1 MKTLQKCWS
10 ITLLIAL
17 CSVAAAQTELPRL
30 PAPANKE
37 REPNTPW
44 YNQVVVEFPGHSYL
58 LEIAV
63 KPVKETI
70 DGEERMVQSVFAYAF
85 DTHFEPLK
93 IDTQEIRLNFVVDR
107 RPQSF
112 VLLPE
117 KIDPRLERDRKPQ
130 SIFGL
135 KDPDLVKLI
144 SEGWQ
149 GNATANMQV
158 MIGRNR
164 TPFTARLIPAK
175 DYKPHR
181 H

>member
-1 MKTLQKCWS
+1 MKTLQTYLS

-17 CSVAAAQTELPRL
+17 SSVAAAQPELPRL

-37 REPNTPW
+37 REPNSPW
-44 YNQVVVEFPGHSYL
+44 YNQVIVEFPGHQYS

-70 DGEERMVQSVFAYAF
+70 DGVERTVQTVFAYVS
-85 DTHFEPLK
+85 DTHFEPIK

-107 RPQSF
+107 RPRSF
-112 VLLPE
+112 VLLPV
-117 KIDPRLERDRKPQ
+117 KVDPRPESERKPQ
-130 SIFGL
+130 SIFEL
-135 KDPDLVKLI
+135 KDADLAKLI
-144 SEGWQ
+144 ESGWQ

-158 MIGRNR
+158 QVGRNR
-164 TPFTARLIPAK
+164 VPYNARLMQAK
-175 DYKPHR
+175 DFKQHR